1 MGMSLYVTVPIGTEV
16 IELNPDCAFSTAY
29 EDGVL
34 MIRVDTR
41 CQNVHQRLGLS
52 TKTRLHWGK
61 DNSFEAQELS
71 AMAWPIRYRV
81 LTRDGYYLKDG
92 ERVHFTTW
100 ANGLDAR
107 RLASEVLMRA
117 AVLLFVVAGIG
128 YRRVSWLLAQL
139 FLVQVSKSALHRWV
153 EAIAQSLP
161 SADEIL
167 KALNETLPIREGH
180 LDELF
185 PRGSKACVLVLKDEH
200 GRLLAAEEVKKR
212 DEENVKP
219 FLERFKKLG
228 LRFDAFYID
237 GCKAYYNAI
246 RSVFGAAVAIQ
257 YDYFH
262 IVQNAWRKLWKW
274 AVKRRRQHKAR
285 SEQASTPWYKKKL
298 AALAKSLW
306 DNRYVLF
313 KAEERMSEEEKQQL
327 SRIVEADQQVGR
339 LRSFLGGVWRIF
351 EDSTDEQQ
359 ARAALA
365 ALKQM
370 PVDRINSKP
379 FEHVIS
385 FLEENF
391 EWMTA
396 YLRHQGLK
404 RNSLAESGMRVL
416 RRLEIE
422 HDGFRTPQGRE
433 NCLRIYQAV
442 KYLGW
447 TVHRSPTQP
456 ATTT

>member
-16 IELNPDCAFSTAY
+16 IELNPDCAFSAAY
-29 EDGVL
+29 EEGVL
-34 MIRVDTR
+34 MITIDTR
-41 CQNVHQRLGLS
+41 SQHVHQRLGLS

-61 DNSFEAQELS
+61 DNCFEAQELS

-107 RLASEVLMRA
+107 RSASEVLMRVA
-117 AVLLFVVAGIG
+117 ALLFVVADIG

-139 FLVQVSKSALHRWV
+139 FLVEVSKSALQRWV

-167 KALNETLPIREGH
+167 KTLNEKLPIGEGH

-185 PRGSKACVLVLKDEH
+185 PHGSDACVLVLKDEH
-200 GRLLAAEEVKKR
+200 GRILAAEEVKKR
-212 DEENVKP
+212 DEESVKP
-219 FLERFKKLG
+219 FLERFKQLG
-228 LRFDAFYID
+228 FCFHAFYID
-237 GCKAYYNAI
+237 GCMAYYNAI

-274 AVKRRRQHKAR
+274 AVQRRRQHKAR

-298 AALAKSLW
+298 MALAKSLW

-327 SRIVEADQQVGR
+327 IGIVEADPQVGH

-351 EDSTDEQQ
+351 EDSADEQR

-370 PVDRINSKP
+370 PVDRTNSKP
-379 FEHVIS
+379 FEQVIR

-396 YLRHQGLK
+396 YLCHPGVK

-422 HDGFRTPQGRE
+422 HDGFRTSQGRE

-447 TVHRSPTQP
+447 TVHRSPPQP

>member
-1 MGMSLYVTVPIGTEV
+1 MQKRSPE
-16 IELNPDCAFSTAY
+16 
-29 EDGVL
+29 
-34 MIRVDTR
+34 
-41 CQNVHQRLGLS
+41 
-52 TKTRLHWGK
+52 
-61 DNSFEAQELS
+61 S
-71 AMAWPIRYRV
+71 A
-81 LTRDGYYLKDG
+81 
-92 ERVHFTTW
+92 
-100 ANGLDAR
+100 
-107 RLASEVLMRA
+107 
-117 AVLLFVVAGIG
+117 
-128 YRRVSWLLAQL
+128 
-139 FLVQVSKSALHRWV
+139 
-153 EAIAQSLP
+153 
-161 SADEIL
+161 
-167 KALNETLPIREGH
+167 
-180 LDELF
+180 
-185 PRGSKACVLVLKDEH
+185 
-200 GRLLAAEEVKKR
+200 
-212 DEENVKP
+212 
-219 FLERFKKLG
+219 LG

-262 IVQNAWRKLWKW
+262 IVQNAWRKLWTW

-327 SRIVEADQQVGR
+327 SRIIEADQQVGR

-370 PVDRINSKP
+370 PVDRLNSKP
-379 FEHVIS
+379 FEQVID

-396 YLRHQGLK
+396 YLRHPGVK